1 MCCGKKR
8 DRERRQRVRHVH
20 YKKKKKKILPPKPKP
35 PRVSVRLREN
45 SKAGKFFPLF
55 HLTSWE
61 DAASDG
67 SLHVACDE
75 AGKSPDFSGPDR
87 ALSTVM

>member
-1 MCCGKKR
+1 MLWEKEGQ
-8 DRERRQRVRHVH
+8 REKAEGQTCTLQ
-20 YKKKKKKILPPKPKP
+20 KKKKKILPPKPKP

-61 DAASDG
+61 AAASDG